1 MSFPSCSRFALP
13 PLVPAGKE
21 WNSVKVFDDA
31 MTARVTTKAGAII
44 APMQLTKGVKA
55 AGAKRKVAL
64 AEKVVRPR
72 FALRRSP
79 PPPLHTRRSIMW
91 RICCLC
97 HCAAQACVAHR
108 NGAR

>member
-1 MSFPSCSRFALP
+1 M
-13 PLVPAGKE
+13 
-21 WNSVKVFDDA
+21 KVFDDA

-72 FALRRSP
+72 FALRHSL
-79 PPPLHTRRSIMW
+79 PPLHTRRSIMW

-97 HCAAQACVAHR
+97 HRAAQACVAHR